1 MAAVTKTL
9 GADVDNDEE
18 YDAEDLIRDTI
29 QSHGKQPNVSMFAF
43 TATPKATT
51 LELFGRLNK
60 KGQKEAFHLYSM
72 KQAIEEG
79 FILDVLQ
86 NFTPYTTYYKINKS
100 IESDPLYK
108 SNAAK
113 RKIVR
118 FAMLH
123 ETNIAQRIEIIVEHF
138 RNQIAHLLD
147 GQAKAM
153 VITGSRP
160 EAVKYYYALLE
171 YTQKKGYTD
180 IRPLVAFS
188 GKISEKKL
196 GISDNN
202 DKFVTETSL
211 NGFSDDITAEKFNE
225 DTYKILLVANKYQT
239 GFDQNKLCAM
249 YVLKALKGIN
259 AVQTLSRLNRICPP
273 YDKTTFIL
281 DFVNDYKD
289 IVKSFEPYYT
299 TTLLCNSVTPELV
312 YEIDAKIDSYYVFSF
327 EDVEE
332 TNKYFYETDL
342 QPNKREQK
350 ITYYLSKAK
359 KIYDSLDEEKQVEYY
374 TALRH
379 FVRYYEFLIQVSTF
393 EDVDLHKK
401 YNFITW
407 LLPYL
412 KKGKPGSGFD
422 LSGKIK
428 ASDFYQKKGDEVKS
442 SKMTPSP
449 VVKLPNAESFNLT
462 EDEEKRLSDIIAELN
477 SRTGKTFDNDVA
489 IKAALQIKS
498 LMLKNPDLIASA
510 KTNSLQDFNFSYLA
524 SIDDALIEGL
534 SQNQEFFTMLLNN
547 ESIKK
552 DVLGIFLKEIYES
565 LRESR

>member
-1 MAAVTKTL
+1 
-9 GADVDNDEE
+9 
-18 YDAEDLIRDTI
+18 
-29 QSHGKQPNVSMFAF
+29 
-43 TATPKATT
+43 
-51 LELFGRLNK
+51 
-60 KGQKEAFHLYSM
+60 
-72 KQAIEEG
+72 
-79 FILDVLQ
+79 
-86 NFTPYTTYYKINKS
+86 
-100 IESDPLYK
+100 
-108 SNAAK
+108 
-113 RKIVR
+113 
-118 FAMLH
+118 
-123 ETNIAQRIEIIVEHF
+123 
-138 RNQIAHLLD
+138 
-147 GQAKAM
+147 
-153 VITGSRP
+153 
-160 EAVKYYYALLE
+160 
-171 YTQKKGYTD
+171 
-180 IRPLVAFS
+180 
-188 GKISEKKL
+188 
-196 GISDNN
+196 
-202 DKFVTETSL
+202 
-211 NGFSDDITAEKFNE
+211 
-225 DTYKILLVANKYQT
+225 
-239 GFDQNKLCAM
+239 M